1 MANQDSQYPSVH
13 ALCSGVCEEIT
24 SPKIA
29 RAPEIA
35 LSAVTTTGVRIPLGR
50 FMVGKQNMSNNV
62 RQNVALLTRLVAPH
76 LKRFRLAV
84 NRLAQSRARRQGD
97 TGQSI
102 MISQGV
108 LGASHHRCHILRKAA
123 SILRAKV
130 PPSHNGD
137 ASRSGRKE
145 RRMSSKRSGLPA
157 SARAISTYSSTELA
171 IKSVRP
177 IWLSRLAP
185 TRAAW
190 RSPRSITTGTPIH
203 SASQVVVVPLLGNG
217 SSAISTRW

>member
-1 MANQDSQYPSVH
+1 NLLERFDIAAAHAPGYTGDDRGPSE
-13 ALCSGVCEEIT
+13 AFYELNRGAEIQEEPNEGI
-24 SPKIA
+24 
-29 RAPEIA
+29 
-35 LSAVTTTGVRIPLGR
+35 
-50 FMVGKQNMSNNV
+50 
-62 RQNVALLTRLVAPH
+62 
-76 LKRFRLAV
+76 
-84 NRLAQSRARRQGD
+84 
-97 TGQSI
+97 
-102 MISQGV
+102 

-123 SILRAKV
+123 SILRAKA

-137 ASRSGRKE
+137 AARSGRKE
-145 RRMSSKRSGLPA
+145 RRMSSNRPGLPA